1 MQDLS
6 CRELVEL
13 VTAYFE
19 DALSRPERARFE
31 AHLDECPGC
40 TAHLEQV
47 RTTIRLARAGR
58 DLERRPEMTGLLE
71 AFRDWH
77 RTLR

>member
-1 MQDLS
+1 
-6 CRELVEL
+6 
-13 VTAYFE
+13 
-19 DALSRPERARFE
+19 
-31 AHLDECPGC
+31 
-40 TAHLEQV
+40 V